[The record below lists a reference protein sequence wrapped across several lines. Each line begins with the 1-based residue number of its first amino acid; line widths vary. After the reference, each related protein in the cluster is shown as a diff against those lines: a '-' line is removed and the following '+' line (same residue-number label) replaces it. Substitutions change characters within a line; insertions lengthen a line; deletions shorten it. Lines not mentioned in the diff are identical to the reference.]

1 MKSKSPLNSKK
12 TNAYYD
18 SFGRKYH
25 NIRVKEG
32 KLFNEYIE
40 IPAVL
45 ELIKN
50 VDSIKSILDVGCGSG
65 IYAKKLY
72 ERGYSVEGVDTNE
85 EMIAIAREYCEGL
98 DIKFTHSPF
107 EKYESPLKY
116 DLVLG
121 SFLLGYFEE
130 PADLFSRMKHFLK
143 PNGRII
149 VSGVHPIRT
158 SSTSKVNGGY
168 FVKDYFIN
176 PTYKTVLLPEEDPVD
191 IINHTFQD
199 ISRAAYNCDLTVEQI
214 LEPVPQ
220 INPEDY
226 KGYRDFTFHMR
237 NPSVVVFMLKI
248 NNERKPQS

>member
-1 MKSKSPLNSKK
+1 MKGNSTFDSKK
-12 TNAYYD
+12 ANAYYD

-25 NIRVKEG
+25 DIRVKEG

-45 ELIKN
+45 ELITSFPT
-50 VDSIKSILDVGCGSG
+50 VKSILDVGCGSG

-72 ERGYSVEGVDTNE
+72 ELGYAVEGLDTNE
-85 EMIAIAREYCEGL
+85 EMIAIAKEYCEGL

-107 EKYESPLKY
+107 EKYESSSKF
-116 DLVLG
+116 DLALG
-121 SFLLGYFEE
+121 SFLLGYFED
-130 PADLFSRMKHFLK
+130 PSVLFSRMKDFLT

-158 SSTSKVNGGY
+158 SSTSKVNEGY

-176 PTYKTVLLPEEDPVD
+176 PTYETVLLPGEEPVD

-199 ISRAAYNCDLTVEQI
+199 ISNAAYTSGLSIERI

-220 INPEDY
+220 IKSEEY

-237 NPSVVVFMLKI
+237 NPSVVIFMMKI
-248 NNERKPQS
+248 NN